1 MQGAYQTCM
10 EKLESEER
18 YESWEN
24 MIRKDSTSFLQVVV
38 QKYLQNKISYEKSA
52 GSICDLERCDRRGR
66 PFYCNVCGS

>member
-24 MIRKDSTSFLQVVV
+24 MVRKDSTGFSRVVERKYLRIKFPMKKCR
-38 QKYLQNKISYEKSA
+38 KYLQS
-52 GSICDLERCDRRGR
+52 
-66 PFYCNVCGS
+66 

>member
-38 QKYLQNKISYEKSA
+38 QKYLQNKISYEK
-52 GSICDLERCDRRGR
+52 CRKYL
-66 PFYCNVCGS
+66 